1 MARNEDTPLPKLHA
15 SAPVLNDIESAP
27 ASRSATPPATFPPS
41 PVSPTKD
48 GKDKDKHK
56 DRRAGKVGGGL
67 TEGDDEIDELPNN
80 NLLIVMP
87 SLCLVLFL
95 AALDQTIIATALPTI
110 MAQFGASPSQYSWVI
125 TSYQLAMTL
134 LTPINGR
141 VSDIIGRKPMLYAAI
156 VVFTISSA
164 LCGAAQNIEWLIVCR
179 AFQGLGGGTIM
190 GLVSIIVSDIVP
202 LEKRGSYQ
210 GFMGASWGVAAVV
223 GPILGGAFTNMSHS
237 GWRWCFFINLPTGGV
252 AFILLLL
259 YLKLNKPR
267 SHTFQELRQTFDF
280 LGLFLMMVGSSLLLV
295 GFSFAA
301 DHGFQYVS
309 SIALIVV
316 GGVVFCAA
324 IVNCLVTKRTAVI
337 PARLFK
343 TRTTLFY
350 TIASLLH
357 AAAFI
362 PCNVI
367 LPQFFQGVH
376 GADALQAGIQ
386 LLPFAIFVSWST
398 VIAGQIQSRLRIVR
412 PVTWLGYAIGALGF
426 GIMIGF
432 WNWDIKLPMQNGTSI
447 IPALGIGLSLQSPML
462 ILQAAMPLKDMA
474 AVTSAYVLTR
484 SIGGSIGVSL
494 FQAVLNS
501 DMRSEFA
508 KVHAK
513 WGEGPGVPTSV
524 AGYHAIHNMPDGP
537 LKVDV
542 LRAFADSFKPCW
554 IIALALLAFC
564 LVITIPTRAYSLN
577 RPRGAAAKA
586 GTESHEGESL
596 EEFEPEVDGDFKIT
610 NDADPIEE
618 KADPYSFAS
627 TPTAI
632 GSSAAS
638 TNKERS

>member
-1 MARNEDTPLPKLHA
+1 MEELPK
-15 SAPVLNDIESAP
+15 
-27 ASRSATPPATFPPS
+27 
-41 PVSPTKD
+41 
-48 GKDKDKHK
+48 
-56 DRRAGKVGGGL
+56 
-67 TEGDDEIDELPNN
+67 N

-110 MAQFGASPSQYSWVI
+110 AGQFNATPSQYSWIV

-134 LTPINGR
+134 LTPVNGR
-141 VSDIIGRKPMLYAAI
+141 VSDIVGRKPMLYVAI
-156 VVFTISSA
+156 VVFTVFSA
-164 LCGAAQNIEWLIVCR
+164 LCGAAQNVEWLIVCR
-179 AFQGLGGGTIM
+179 ALQGLGGGTIM

-223 GPILGGAFTNMSHS
+223 GPILGGAFTHMSRS
-237 GWRWCFFINLPTGGV
+237 GWRWCFYINLPTAGV
-252 AFILLLL
+252 AFVLLVL

-267 SHTFQELRQTFDF
+267 NHTFDELRRTFDF
-280 LGLFLMMVGSSLLLV
+280 LGLFLIMVGSALLIV

-301 DHGFQYVS
+301 DHGFGYTP

-316 GGVVFCAA
+316 GGVLFCAA

-350 TIASLLH
+350 TIASTLH

-362 PCNVI
+362 PCNVL

-398 VIAGQIQSRLRIVR
+398 VVAGQIQSRLRIVR
-412 PVTWLGYAIGALGF
+412 PVTWFGYAVAALGF
-426 GIMIGF
+426 GILYGF
-432 WNWDIKLPMQNGTSI
+432 WDWDLKLPVQHGTSI
-447 IPALGIGLSLQSPML
+447 VPAVGLGLSLQSPML

-474 AVTSAYVLTR
+474 AVTSAWVLTR
-484 SIGGSIGVSL
+484 SIGGSVGVSVYT
-494 FQAVLNS
+494 AVLNS
-501 DMRSEFA
+501 DMRSQFA
-508 KVHAK
+508 KVQDR
-513 WGEGPGVPTSV
+513 WGGGARVPTSA
-524 AGYHAIHNMPDGP
+524 AGYEIIHALPDGP
-537 LKVDV
+537 MKEDI

-554 IIALALLAFC
+554 IMAMALLIFC
-564 LVITIPTRAYSLN
+564 LTITVPTRAYSLN

-586 GTESHEGESL
+586 DSAEGETPESDEARL
-596 EEFEPEVDGDFKIT
+596 EAKVAEEQERVAQGEKGVSGEPISV
-610 NDADPIEE
+610 
-618 KADPYSFAS
+618 AS
-627 TPTAI
+627 TPTAA
-632 GSSAAS
+632 SNAAS
-638 TNKERS
+638 TEKERAPELERGRGVEATQ